1 MTPADPPV
9 PQHPAAP
16 SPPRPAPPSPPQAA
30 AGLLARG
37 YAFVVVG
44 LRWFIIAGGI
54 AAVAVAIVFLPTLN
68 AGSSGLSNLIPPGS
82 AAAHAEADAS
92 RLFGFPIDAAVAIVQ
107 RNPHGLPA
115 ATLDRSVRQ
124 AVAVDRTLAG
134 QSSQFAQAAAAAEAL
149 AKAAQTGPAQLL
161 TGPVSPGPPGG
172 IPGLAGVFP
181 LPNATGLLP
190 ATAEH
195 STTVITFL
203 YFRPGTSFGAQTA
216 GANAYIRWYLNQP
229 SDDVIGV
236 TGPIPAE
243 YAQSQIVSHDLWWV
257 ELFTVL
263 AIAVIVGLRF
273 RSAGA
278 PLAALA
284 CAGTAYV
291 LAVRIVA
298 WTAQRMGVSLPPDLE
313 PVLVVLLLGVSTDYS
328 VFFLDGMRTRLAQGL
343 PRLRAAR
350 LATAE
355 YSPIIVV
362 AGLIVAGATASLAV
376 ARTTLLQAFGPGL
389 ALTVL
394 TAMVVSMTLGPAL
407 MAVFG
412 GMIFSPVLTR
422 RRRRPRAVE
431 RGNIAATPARLAAT
445 KPVALLIVAACTAG
459 LLGAAWGAR
468 DLRLGSPL
476 IRELPASATAVRAST
491 AASDGF
497 APGILSPTEILVIGP
512 GVARQTAALA
522 RLQHELAGQP
532 GVAEVAGPASLPS
545 PASVPGSVAALNP
558 MLASSGNAARF
569 VVVEKTDPLDATA
582 ISRVRALQ
590 DRLPALGRSAG
601 LTGENGLT
609 GANGPAG
616 LSGPPGVRFEVAGQ
630 TALTGD
636 SINSIFADLGR
647 VVLAIMLVTLILLA
661 LFLRSLLAPVYLL
674 AASIL
679 AVFATL
685 GLSLLIC
692 QHFLGT
698 GSMVYFVPFAAGVL
712 LISLGSDY
720 NVFVVGRI
728 WEEARRRPVP
738 DAVAVAAPQASRAIT
753 TAGVALAASFA
764 MLAVIPLEQFR
775 QLAITMAVGVIID
788 AIAVRSLLVPAL
800 VALFGRLGMWPGAR
814 QVTAEAEPRPEAA
827 SAGDP
832 AVRR

>member
-1 MTPADPPV
+1 MTPAEPPV
-9 PQHPAAP
+9 PSHPAAP
-16 SPPRPAPPSPPQAA
+16 SPPHPAAPSPRQAA

-44 LRWFIIAGGI
+44 LRWFIIAGWV
-54 AAVAVAIVFLPTLN
+54 AAVAVAIVFLPSLN
-68 AGSSGLSNLIPPGS
+68 TDSSGLSNLIPPGS

-107 RNPHGLPA
+107 RNPHGLPT

-161 TGPVSPGPPGG
+161 TGPVSPGPAGG
-172 IPGLAGVFP
+172 IPGLAGAFP

-190 ATAEH
+190 GTAEH

-216 GANAYIRWYLNQP
+216 GANAYIHWYLNQP

-328 VFFLDGMRTRLAQGL
+328 VFFLDGMRSRLAQGL

-362 AGLIVAGATASLAV
+362 AGLIVAAATASLAV

-412 GMIFSPVLTR
+412 GMIFSPGLAR
-422 RRRRPRAVE
+422 RRRRPRTME
-431 RGNIAATPARLAAT
+431 RGNAAATPARLAAT
-445 KPVALLIVAACTAG
+445 KPMALLIAAACTAG
-459 LLGAAWGAR
+459 LLGAAWGVR

-532 GVAEVAGPASLPS
+532 GVAEIAGPASLPS
-545 PASVPGSVAALNP
+545 PASVPGSVTALNP
-558 MLASSGNAARF
+558 MLATSGNAARF

-601 LTGENGLT
+601 LTG
-609 GANGPAG
+609 AN
-616 LSGPPGVRFEVAGQ
+616 GPPGVRFEVAGQ

-636 SINSIFADLGR
+636 SINSIFTDLGR
-647 VVLAIMLVTLILLA
+647 VVLAIILVTLILLA

-679 AVFATL
+679 AVFAAL

-775 QLAITMAVGVIID
+775 QIAITMAVGVIID

-814 QVTAEAEPRPEAA
+814 QAAAEAEPRPEAA